1 MKKCLFIFML
11 LALSFAG
18 RSEERAIVP
27 QKTYTFVYENTDRL
41 VRVLPGLHW
50 YHEVELYI
58 DGKYKSTFRFGRGTL
73 VPIAWGFYVP
83 VGSSW
88 ELKLIKSYAEKDG
101 YPAYVNVFYETSGFA
116 ADGKD
121 ENLLVY
127 VRS

>member
-1 MKKCLFIFML
+1 MKKCLFVFML

-18 RSEERAIVP
+18 RSEERVIVP
-27 QKTYTFVYENTDRL
+27 QKTYTFVYENADRL

-58 DGKYKSTFRFGRGTL
+58 DGKYKSTFRFGGGTL

-88 ELKLIKSYAEKDG
+88 ELKLIRSYAERDG
-101 YPAYVNVFYETSGFA
+101 YPAYVNVSYETFGFA
-116 ADGKD
+116 ADNKE

>member
-1 MKKCLFIFML
+1 MKKCLFVFML

-18 RSEERAIVP
+18 RSEERVVVP
-27 QKTYTFVYENTDRL
+27 QKTYTFVYENADRL

-58 DGKYKSTFRFGRGTL
+58 DGKYKSTFRFGVGTL

-88 ELKLIKSYAEKDG
+88 ELKLIRSYAERDG
-101 YPAYVNVFYETSGFA
+101 YPAYVNVSYETFGFA
-116 ADGKD
+116 ADNKE